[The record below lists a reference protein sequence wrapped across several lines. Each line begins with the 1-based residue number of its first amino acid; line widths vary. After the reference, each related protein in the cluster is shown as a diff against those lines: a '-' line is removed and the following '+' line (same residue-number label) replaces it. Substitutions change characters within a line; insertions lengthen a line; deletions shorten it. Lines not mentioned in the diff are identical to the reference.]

1 MSPASQKPNIQ
12 SGSVPRPP
20 VVVVMGHIDHG
31 KSSLLDY
38 IRKTNVTAG
47 EAGGITQHMYAYEIE
62 HQGEGGGKRKITFI
76 DTPGHAAFSL
86 MRERGAVV
94 ADIAILVVA
103 ADDGVK
109 AQTVEALKTIRG
121 NNVPF
126 IVALNKIDKEGANSE
141 RVKQELAEKE
151 VFVEG
156 YGGDVPLVPISAKR
170 GDGIPELL
178 DMVLLV
184 ADMRELTGDPEA
196 NAEGIV
202 IEAHRDE
209 RVGISATL
217 IIKNGI
223 LRKGMYVAIGG
234 SVAPAR
240 RVENFLGK
248 TVDEAT
254 FSAPVHV
261 YGFAELPSVGATF
274 KASESQEEAIA
285 AANLLKDEVAKTPVS
300 APRREETAEDVA
312 VVPII
317 IKADTMGTLEAIE
330 KEVGLLSP
338 ERVRPYILGKGIG
351 TVGEADVARAL
362 GKEKAIVVAFNTKV
376 ERRAEELATRE
387 KVSIG
392 TFTIIYELI
401 EWLEKELTKHRPKVM
416 VEDVIGSAK
425 IIRVFSRT
433 KDKQVVGGRVKTGRL
448 TTSKE
453 VRVIR
458 RENTIGHGRILELQ
472 QQKQKTNEVLE
483 GVEFG
488 AMIESRHEIAPG
500 DVIEAIER
508 VER

>member
-1 MSPASQKPNIQ
+1 MSPKAQQQKKEA
-12 SGSVPRPP
+12 GAVPRPP

-31 KSSLLDY
+31 KSTLLDY

-62 HQGEGGGKRKITFI
+62 HHNEGGEKRKITFI

-86 MRERGAVV
+86 MRERGAEV

-109 AQTVEALKTIRG
+109 AQTAEALKTIRD

-126 IVALNKIDKEGANSE
+126 IVALNKIDKEGANPE

-156 YGGDVPLVPISAKR
+156 YGGDVPTVAISAKR

-178 DMVLLV
+178 DMVLLL
-184 ADMRELTGDPEA
+184 ADLRGLTGNPETS
-196 NAEGIV
+196 AEGIV

-209 RVGISATL
+209 RAGISATL
-217 IIKNGI
+217 IIKNGT
-223 LRKGMYVAIGG
+223 LKKGAYVATGG
-234 SVAPAR
+234 SVAPTR
-240 RVENFLGK
+240 RIEDFLGK
-248 TVDEAT
+248 SITEAT
-254 FSAPVHV
+254 FSAPVHL
-261 YGFAELPSVGATF
+261 YGFADLPNVGTTF
-274 KASESQEEAIA
+274 QAFESQEEAIEASNRLKEEMLRARVA
-285 AANLLKDEVAKTPVS
+285 APKREAVADD
-300 APRREETAEDVA
+300 AAM
-312 VVPII
+312 VPLI
-317 IKADTMGTLEAIE
+317 IKADSVGALEAIE
-330 KEVGLLSP
+330 KEIGLLSL
-338 ERVRPYILGKGIG
+338 ERVIPHILGKGIG

-376 ERRAEELATRE
+376 ERRAEELALRE

-392 TFTIIYELI
+392 TFSIIYELI
-401 EWLEKELTKHRPKVM
+401 EWLEKELVKHRPKIM

-433 KDKQVVGGRVKTGRL
+433 KDKQVIGGRVKTGKL
-448 TTSKE
+448 TTGKE

-458 RENTIGHGRILELQ
+458 RENEIGHGRILELQ
-472 QQKQKTNEVLE
+472 QQKSKTNEVLE
-483 GVEFG
+483 GLEFG
-488 AMIESRHEIAPG
+488 AMVESRYEIAAG